1 MCALFDS
8 ATYPTEYGSRDLD
21 LIVVGNA
28 TTDHT
33 LFTRGVVTPGRKAVA
48 ASMLVVAGGEAL
60 NLAVA
65 ASALGLR
72 ANFVGRFGGDES
84 GADQR
89 HFLEINGCTTE
100 GSATIPGAPHH
111 FATIIV
117 DQHSGERSIV
127 THKDSRLTPSLDQL
141 PAELMRRSRAFF
153 SDGREAAFT
162 LHGLTLARKSA
173 TYTFLDA
180 EESTWLHEALP
191 FVNELVA
198 PARVILAAAQMADLT
213 GAMHQL
219 ASSGP
224 AIVIAT
230 KGAQGATAVSQR
242 GAVHEQPS
250 IHVQAVDTTGAGDA
264 FHAGYIAARLAG
276 WRVPHAMNLGARTA
290 SITCEHAGPRAPFDS
305 LTTLRPHP
313 SIPHEGCAA
322 KDPL

>member
-8 ATYPTEYGSRDLD
+8 AIYPTEYGSRDFD
-21 LIVVGNA
+21 LIAVGNA

-33 LFTRGVVTPGRKAVA
+33 LFTPGVVAPGRKAVA

-60 NLAVA
+60 NVAVA

-72 ANFVGRFGGDES
+72 ANFVGRFGSDES

-117 DQHSGERSIV
+117 DQHSGERAIV
-127 THKDSRLTPSLDQL
+127 THKDTRLTPSLEQL

-162 LHGLTLARKSA
+162 LHGLTVASKSA

-191 FVNELVA
+191 FVNELIA

-213 GAMHQL
+213 EAMNQL
-219 ASSGP
+219 ASCGP

-230 KGAQGATAVSQR
+230 QGAQGATAVSHR
-242 GAVHEQPS
+242 GEVHEQPS
-250 IHVQAVDTTGAGDA
+250 IRVQAIDTTGAGDA

-276 WRVPHAMNLGARTA
+276 WPVPHAMNLGARTA

-305 LTTLRPHP
+305 LATLRPYP
-313 SIPHEGCAA
+313 SIPHDGYAV